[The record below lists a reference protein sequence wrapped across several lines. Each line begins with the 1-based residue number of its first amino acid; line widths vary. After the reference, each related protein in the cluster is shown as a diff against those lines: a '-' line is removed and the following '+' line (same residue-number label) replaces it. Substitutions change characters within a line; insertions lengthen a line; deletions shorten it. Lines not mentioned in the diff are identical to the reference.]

1 MNEKVVTPKISV
13 IIPCYNV
20 EKYLRECLD
29 SVVNQTLKDIEI
41 ICVND
46 GSTDGTQK
54 ILEEYEQ
61 KDNRILVIN
70 KPNGGL
76 SSARNAGMG
85 KVHGEYLA
93 FLDSD
98 DWVDLNF
105 YEKLYNAAKLENA
118 DSAIGKTF
126 LYWDK
131 NKIEKISWI
140 DVYVHNLNKNII
152 DTIADK
158 RFVIYTSV
166 VWNKIYRTELIKNN
180 GLRFIEGGYIE
191 DLPFTFAL
199 AMQVNK
205 FVLVPD
211 TALYYRQRDNSIMAN
226 LTSGVQFFDVVKA
239 FDNCEKYL
247 QNIDINSKTK
257 KSYKNILDNFRI
269 KDLYIHYFTSPKKYK
284 QELWDEMLK
293 RVDLCNLL
301 FNPYIDKDSVRAGV
315 KILEHIIGNF
325 VRKILY
331 IEIEQKKY

>member
-1 MNEKVVTPKISV
+1 MSEQVLTPKISI

-54 ILEEYEQ
+54 ILEEYSK
-61 KDNRILVIN
+61 KDDRIALIN

-76 SSARNAGMG
+76 SSARNAGME

-118 DSAIGKTF
+118 DSAIGKINI
-126 LYWDK
+126 YSEYDK
-131 NKIEKISWI
+131 QISQSKQI
-140 DVYVHNLNKNII
+140 SYIKHSVIRHVK
-152 DTIADK
+152 DK
-158 RFVIYTSV
+158 RHVIYSCSVWGKIYKTSV
-166 VWNKIYRTELIKNN
+166 VKNN
-180 GLRFIEGGYIE
+180 KLRFVEGIYME
-191 DLPFTFAL
+191 DVPFTFAV
-199 AMQVNK
+199 AIIANK
-205 FVLVPD
+205 YVIVPD
-211 TALYYRQRDNSIMAN
+211 TAIYYREHERSIMAN
-226 LTSGVQFFDVVKA
+226 VRNTKELFDIFKCIDA
-239 FDNCEKYL
+239 CEKFL
-247 QNIDINSKTK
+247 QEIQIEDKTRK
-257 KSYKNILDNFRI
+257 QYQNILDVFIIVHLFRYYWI
-269 KDLYIHYFTSPKKYK
+269 CSSELK
-284 QELWDEMLK
+284 QDFWVRMLEK
-293 RVDLCNLL
+293 LKNVNIF
-301 FNPYIDKDSVRAGV
+301 FNPYMNVESIRACV
-315 KILEHIIGNF
+315 KIFVHITGNF

>member
-1 MNEKVVTPKISV
+1 MSDKYITEIQPKISV

-20 EKYLRECLD
+20 EKYLCKCLD

-54 ILEEYEQ
+54 ILEEYSK
-61 KDNRILVIN
+61 KDDRISLIN

-76 SSARNAGMG
+76 SSARNAGME

-131 NKIEKISWI
+131 NKVEKISWI

-199 AMQVNK
+199 AMRVNK

-226 LTSGVQFFDVVKA
+226 LTRGVQFFDVVKA

-247 QNIDINSKTK
+247 QKVELDSKIK

-269 KDLYIHYFTSPKKYK
+269 KNLYFYYFTAPKKYK

-293 RVDLCNLL
+293 RVNVLTV
-301 FNPYIDKDSVRAGV
+301 FVNPYTDKDSIRACF

-325 VRKILY
+325 VRKILH
-331 IEIEQKKY
+331 IKRNK